1 MNRRRAKTFSKFIIG
16 TSDLNVCFFFFK
28 EMIGANRKIDKDWSE
43 FENYAT
49 NLYARTVVASQPSS
63 SVVLTSSIANQES
76 SQATADT
83 MNMPQIPS
91 NFDAKSFSD
100 EMSSIKRTIGDLRNS
115 AEEVRLNK
123 LLIKK
128 NMFCCYL

>member
-1 MNRRRAKTFSKFIIG
+1 MF
-16 TSDLNVCFFFFK
+16 VFFFFK
-28 EMIGANRKIDKDWSE
+28 EMIRQIDKDWSE

-83 MNMPQIPS
+83 MNMPQLPS